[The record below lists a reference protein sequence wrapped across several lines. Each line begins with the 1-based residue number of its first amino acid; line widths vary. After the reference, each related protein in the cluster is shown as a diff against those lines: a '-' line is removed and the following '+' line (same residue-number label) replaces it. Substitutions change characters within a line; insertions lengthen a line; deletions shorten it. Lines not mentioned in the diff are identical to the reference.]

1 MELPKESPPTTAI
14 AFNSNFSND
23 NAQHNVNA
31 QNNLS
36 SINGLSDVDQT
47 DLIQIVKI
55 LQKYNFKVKKHICKI
70 TAILV
75 LKCE

>member
-14 AFNSNFSND
+14 AFNQNFSND
-23 NAQHNVNA
+23 SAQHNVNA
-31 QNNLS
+31 QSNNLS

-55 LQKYNFKVKKHICKI
+55 LQKYNFKV
-70 TAILV
+70 
-75 LKCE
+75 